1 MTATIRLPPV
11 VKSAPVA
18 SVASP
23 SLQVLGVSTVS
34 LLGEI
39 SFTCSPFG
47 KRLGI
52 LPYDFFGN
60 QTAAHPV
67 VKVCACS

>member
-1 MTATIRLPPV
+1 M
-11 VKSAPVA
+11 A
-18 SVASP
+18 SLASP
-23 SLQVLGVSTVS
+23 SLLDLGVSTVS
-34 LLGEI
+34 FLDEL